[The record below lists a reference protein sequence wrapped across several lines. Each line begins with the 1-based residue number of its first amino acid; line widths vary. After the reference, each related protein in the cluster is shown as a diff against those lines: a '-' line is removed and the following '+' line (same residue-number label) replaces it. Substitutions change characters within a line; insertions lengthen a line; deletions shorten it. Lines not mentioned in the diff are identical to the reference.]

1 MSTDS
6 TNPSTAPTTEM
17 NGLTLNP
24 SSSSSVSPS
33 PASTPAGER
42 VEGSSSSSNGD
53 RSGETTPRGEEGGV
67 TPQAIPQSTTQQ
79 QQAAASTVLA
89 RDMVHGSPASPQII
103 SPPSTSDAS
112 STATPI
118 AAASGSTTASPAS
131 RLSQARPAPGI
142 GGLAARGGRP
152 GLGGGLSAG
161 GQGGGS
167 KLPPSLQA
175 KIDVS
180 CSGEVELG
188 GSSRRAGWLMRSV
201 GVLRV
206 CFFLGYGDE
215 VQARC
220 IGSWRGGYELSSR
233 FRC

>member
-17 NGLTLNP
+17 NGLNLNP
-24 SSSSSVSPS
+24 SSSSSASPS

-103 SPPSTSDAS
+103 SPRSASDAS
-112 STATPI
+112 STPAPGATPG
-118 AAASGSTTASPAS
+118 ASGSTTASPAS

-180 CSGEVELG
+180 CSGEVEVVGL
-188 GSSRRAGWLMRSV
+188 SRRAGWLIRFVRMV
-201 GVLRV
+201 RV
-206 CFFLGYGDE
+206 CFF
-215 VQARC
+215 
-220 IGSWRGGYELSSR
+220 
-233 FRC
+233 